1 MPSTPAAPTTS
12 VVGNKVVIDWSAPA
26 DNGTPILGYRLSV
39 RRSDDTYSEPTT
51 DCDASDSDI
60 VAATQCEVL
69 LDTLTA
75 APYNLG
81 LSQSINAKVIAYNAY
96 GDSIES
102 SVGGG
107 AVILLVPDAPTNLSD
122 APLVTTD
129 EQIGLTWSEGASTGG
144 TPVIDYEV

>member
-1 MPSTPAAPTTS
+1 M
-12 VVGNKVVIDWSAPA
+12 
-26 DNGTPILGYRLSV
+26 
-39 RRSDDTYSEPTT
+39 
-51 DCDASDSDI
+51 I
-60 VAATQCEVL
+60 VAATQCEVY

-75 APYNLG
+75 VPYNLD

-96 GDSIES
+96 GDSLES

-107 AVILLVPDAPTNLSD
+107 AVILLVPDAPINLSD

-129 EQIGLTWSEGASTGG
+129 EQIGLIWSEGASTGG